1 MWRFWQKHG
10 HLAESRARLE
20 AMAAAPW
27 SNDDP
32 RLRARL
38 LEALGGTLWWQGE
51 IPEMGRRYE
60 EALAIW
66 EGIGD
71 DAEIANAH
79 YNASFIHAV
88 PRGAAA
94 DPSSVDPESVGMR
107 HIEAARDIYHRI
119 GDRRGEANAL
129 WALGNY
135 HYFHEDAGSGVVDVG
150 SALQIFREVGDRTME
165 AWSLHMLGVG
175 LLRNGDLAGARE
187 AVEQAI
193 RLFQAAGDAAGVTLT
208 LAGATNAAIS
218 WATTEA
224 DGPST
229 NIILATVTDRVNGHD
244 FIRTNSFTVIVREI
258 NTAPQLTVPANQVL
272 DELTPLSASASATD
286 SDLPPNPLT
295 FLLVAPPVGMLI
307 DAATGAISWTPTE
320 AQGPSTNIIT
330 VIVTDDSPAAA
341 NAVGRRKS
349 LRRASADQR
358 PRDST
363 GSTSPTGPLVSV
375 ARPKATPASAIPLA
389 RPVSRKRCD
398 AIMPSVRKSVRVM
411 SVMAKRARN
420 AYSSEVA
427 RMSAGRSGASLSGLP
442 SGDRRRRAKT

>member
-51 IPEMGRRYE
+51 IREMGRRYD

-88 PRGAAA
+88 PRGRVA
-94 DPSSVDPESVGMR
+94 DPSSVDPEYVGMR

-135 HYFHEDAGSGVVDVG
+135 HYFHEDSGSGVVDVG
-150 SALQIFREVGDRTME
+150 AALRIFREVGDRTME

-175 LLRNGDLAGARE
+175 LLRNGDLTGARE

-208 LAGATNAAIS
+208 LDDLSAIS
-218 WATTEA
+218 AGE
-224 DGPST
+224 G
-229 NIILATVTDRVNGHD
+229 
-244 FIRTNSFTVIVREI
+244 
-258 NTAPQLTVPANQVL
+258 
-272 DELTPLSASASATD
+272 
-286 SDLPPNPLT
+286 DLPRAARLRGAARNLT
-295 FLLVAPPVGMLI
+295 AE
-307 DAATGAISWTPTE
+307 TGAGLAGYVEE
-320 AQGPSTNIIT
+320 AFEN
-330 VIVTDDSPAAA
+330 
-341 NAVGRRKS
+341 R
-349 LRRASADQR
+349 LR
-358 PRDST
+358 P
-363 GSTSPTGPLVSV
+363 G
-375 ARPKATPASAIPLA
+375 
-389 RPVSRKRCD
+389 
-398 AIMPSVRKSVRVM
+398 VR
-411 SVMAKRARN
+411 SVMAPEDLARYGAEGAAMTLEQAI
-420 AYSSEVA
+420 AYA
-427 RMSAGRSGASLSGLP
+427 LGGPTDAASG
-442 SGDRRRRAKT
+442 